1 MTDVVTGP
9 GTIGTGNGAGTDT
22 YSTRHRVPSDTSVNG
37 GPSEVAGEFYM
48 PDLIEAEIPL
58 GGRVVVVSDLHLAAV
73 PTEASRL
80 VADELGELLS
90 GWAGPGAFVI
100 AGDGFEMLAAAPDIG
115 AILDAHPQFADALS
129 EFARQPDHQFIVL
142 SGNHDGQLAWD
153 GQAVE
158 TLRDRSGL
166 SGIAFACDLLITTAE
181 SVQRVH
187 IIHGNQ
193 SDPYNTF
200 EDPRSPVDTPFG
212 HHIVREVLPQLAA
225 RQHPGSLFDGVQWL
239 DGEPAGFVS
248 SRLFYR
254 KVIGKF
260 WLLAIPFIA
269 ALLLRFLAFI
279 PGFGTLLKHHSQRW
293 LIAFGLLVL
302 LIMVVAVVA
311 ALATMFRV
319 NKALREGTLN
329 ERADPV
335 THNAPPRAEASRL
348 VAEGFAGMISGHT
361 HQPELSVVGNGFYA
375 NTGSGTESTVAQPAR
390 WRLPKPYV
398 TARRFSYVEMLA
410 GDVLIVRLYLR
421 ETPTRDPLLLERL
434 AMAHVR
440 HGQTTTQMVASLPNG
455 PTWTNETKAL
465 SHWSRSRKVRQLA
478 ATILL
483 AAGLINLVF
492 ALLFDVR
499 STIPFNK
506 WMPFG
511 IGPLDGMTAIV
522 GGLALIGLSR
532 GVRHGYR
539 SAWAVTI
546 LVLVADIISRLI
558 NSRGVG
564 GTSVDCVIALW
575 LVLEHSHFH
584 VYPVGIS
591 RLARW
596 AMSLGLGTLAILAL
610 LDALFEHQKR
620 LGLDVT
626 ALVLLGAIVL
636 LLLVTIPGREHRR
649 TGTARAEAFDRALS
663 IIEAYGGDTLDY
675 FALRDDKSWLFT
687 GSSVVAYSVINK
699 VMLVSPDPIG
709 PVNERVSVWSD
720 VMNTAQANSWTP
732 AVLGASEAW
741 LPIYRASGL
750 VDHYLGDEAV
760 VDCITFSL
768 QGKSM
773 KSLRGAYNRMQKSG
787 YQVEIHDP
795 AEIGPELKS
804 QLLTLMTETRQGE
817 AERGYS
823 MTLSRI
829 FDPRDHGLLLAV
841 CLDTD
846 GNPLAFNQYVPA
858 PHVNGYSLDLM
869 RRTNRDDVPSGL
881 TDFVIIETIQ
891 WMAGQ
896 NLRGLGLNFATMRA
910 IVSGETTGGAWTS
923 LERNVLHHFSDTMQI
938 ESLWKF
944 NKKYEPR
951 WNPRY
956 AVTGPFVHIA
966 RTSLA
971 MARAEAVTEIPFIG
985 RLLKIRE
992 PSESSKS

>member
-1 MTDVVTGP
+1 MTEVVIEPRGP
-9 GTIGTGNGAGTDT
+9 AVNGADS
-22 YSTRHRVPSDTSVNG
+22 YSTRHRVPSDTLGSG
-37 GPSEVAGEFYM
+37 GPPETATQFYM
-48 PDLIEAEIPL
+48 PDLVEAGVPL
-58 GGRVVVVSDLHLAAV
+58 GGRVVVVSDLHLAGI
-73 PTEASRL
+73 PTDASRI
-80 VADELGELLS
+80 VADELAELLG
-90 GWAGPGAFVI
+90 GWEGPGAFVI
-100 AGDGFEMLAAAPDIG
+100 AGDGFEMLAGPPDVG
-115 AILDAHPQFADALS
+115 AILDSHPQFAAALVAFTQ
-129 EFARQPDHQFIVL
+129 EPDHQLIVL

-153 GQAVE
+153 GEAVA
-158 TLRDRSGL
+158 TLRDRLGMT
-166 SGIAFACDLLITTAE
+166 GIAFACDLAITTAE
-181 SVQRVH
+181 GVQRVH
-187 IIHGNQ
+187 IVHGNQ
-193 SDPYNTF
+193 SDPYNAF
-200 EDPRSPVDTPFG
+200 DDPRSPVDTPFG
-212 HHIVREVLPQLAA
+212 HHIVRDVLPQLAA
-225 RQHPGSLFDGVQWL
+225 RQYPGSLFDGVQWL

-260 WLLAIPFIA
+260 WLLTIPFIA
-269 ALLLRFLAFI
+269 ALLLRFLTFI

-293 LIAFGLLVL
+293 LIAFGLLIL
-302 LIMVVAVVA
+302 LMIVVAMVA

-319 NKALREGTLN
+319 NKALREGALN

-348 VAEGFAGMISGHT
+348 VTEGYAGMISGHT

-375 NTGSGTESTVAQPAR
+375 NTGSGTESTVAQQAR

-398 TARRFSYVEMLA
+398 SARRFSYVEMVA

-421 ETPTRDPLLLERL
+421 ETPTRDQVLLERL

-455 PTWTNETKAL
+455 PTWTNEAKAL
-465 SHWSRSRKVRQLA
+465 SHWSRSRRVRQLA
-478 ATILL
+478 AAILL
-483 AAGLINLVF
+483 VAGLINIVF
-492 ALLFDVR
+492 ALLFDVS
-499 STIPFNK
+499 STFPANK
-506 WMPFG
+506 WLPLG

-522 GGLALIGLSR
+522 GGLAFLGLSR
-532 GVRHGYR
+532 GVRNGYR
-539 SAWAVTI
+539 SAWVVAI
-546 LVLVADIISRLI
+546 LVLVADIVSRLVKS
-558 NSRGVG
+558 NGAVG
-564 GTSVDCVIALW
+564 TAVAFVIAFW
-575 LVLEHSHFH
+575 LILEYSHFG
-584 VYPVGIS
+584 VYPVGVS

-596 AMSLGLGTLAILAL
+596 GMSLGLGALATLAILDDLFEPQQGLALDLTGLAL
-610 LDALFEHQKR
+610 LGVI
-620 LGLDVT
+620 GL
-626 ALVLLGAIVL
+626 I
-636 LLLVTIPGREHRR
+636 LLVTIPGREHRR

-663 IIEAYGGDTLDY
+663 IIETYGGDTLDY
-675 FALRDDKSWLFT
+675 FALRDDKSWFFS
-687 GSSVVAYSVINK
+687 GSSLVAYSVING

-709 PVNERVSVWSD
+709 PVDQRVSVWSD
-720 VMNTAQANSWTP
+720 VMNMAQANSWAP
-732 AVLGASEAW
+732 AVLAASEAW

-787 YQVEIHDP
+787 YRVEVHDP
-795 AEIGPELKS
+795 AEMGPELKS
-804 QLLTLMTETRQGE
+804 QLLSLMTETRQGE

-829 FDPRDHGLLLAV
+829 FDPRDRGLLLAV
-841 CLDTD
+841 CLDTE

-858 PHVNGYSLDLM
+858 PQVNGYSLDLM
-869 RRTNRDDVPSGL
+869 RRTSRADVPSGL
-881 TDFVIIETIQ
+881 TDFVILETIQ
-891 WMAGQ
+891 WMAEK

-910 IVSGETTGGAWTS
+910 IVAGETTGGAWTS
-923 LERNVLHHFSDTMQI
+923 LERNVLHRFSDTMQI

-985 RLLKIRE
+985 RLLKVRE
-992 PSESSKS
+992 PSGSDKL

>member
-1 MTDVVTGP
+1 MTDVVTEP
-9 GTIGTGNGAGTDT
+9 GTVATGNGAG
-22 YSTRHRVPSDTSVNG
+22 PGSVGTPVGVAGDSLING
-37 GPSEVAGEFYM
+37 GPPETTGFYM
-48 PDLIEAEIPL
+48 PDLVEARVPL

-73 PTEASRL
+73 PTDASRI
-80 VADELGELLS
+80 VADELAELLDS
-90 GWAGPGAFVI
+90 WTGPGAFVI
-100 AGDGFEMLAAAPDIG
+100 AGDGFEMLASPPDVE
-115 AILDAHPQFADALS
+115 AILDAHPQFAAALS
-129 EFARQPDHQFIVL
+129 SFTQAPDHQLIVL

-153 GQAVE
+153 GDAVA
-158 TLRDRSGL
+158 TLRDRLGMN
-166 SGIAFACDLLITTAE
+166 GIAFACDLVITTAE
-181 SVQRVH
+181 GVQRVH
-187 IIHGNQ
+187 VVHGNQ

-200 EDPRSPVDTPFG
+200 DDPRSPVDTPFG
-212 HHIVREVLPQLAA
+212 HHIVRDVLPQLAA
-225 RQHPGSLFDGVQWL
+225 RQYPGSLFDGVQWL

-260 WLLAIPFIA
+260 WLLTIPFVA
-269 ALLLRFLAFI
+269 ALLLRFLTFI

-293 LIAFGLLVL
+293 LIAFGLLIL
-302 LIMVVAVVA
+302 LMIVVAVVA

-319 NKALREGTLN
+319 NKALREGALN

-361 HQPELSVVGNGFYA
+361 HQPELSVVGSGFYA

-398 TARRFSYVEMLA
+398 SARRFSYVEMLA

-421 ETPTRDPLLLERL
+421 ETPTRDPVPLERL

-440 HGQTTTQMVASLPNG
+440 HGQTATQMVASLPNG
-455 PTWTNETKAL
+455 PTWTNEAKAL
-465 SHWSRSRKVRQLA
+465 SHWSRSRRVRQLA
-478 ATILL
+478 ATIMLV
-483 AAGLINLVF
+483 AGLINIVF

-499 STIPFNK
+499 STLPANR
-506 WMPFG
+506 WLPLG

-522 GGLALIGLSR
+522 GGLALLGLSR

-539 SAWAVTI
+539 SAWLVAI
-546 LVLVADIISRLI
+546 LVLVADIVSRLV
-558 NSRGVG
+558 NSTGAV
-564 GTSVDCVIALW
+564 GTSVAFVIAFW
-575 LVLEHSHFH
+575 LVLEYSHFG
-584 VYPVGIS
+584 VYPMGVS
-591 RLARW
+591 RAARW
-596 AMSLGLGTLAILAL
+596 GMSLGLGALATLAIL
-610 LDALFEHQKR
+610 DDLFEPQQG
-620 LGLDVT
+620 LALDVT
-626 ALVLLGAIVL
+626 GLAVLGAIAL
-636 LLLVTIPGREHRR
+636 MMLMTIPGREHRR
-649 TGTARAEAFDRALS
+649 TGAARSEAFDRALE
-663 IIEAYGGDTLDY
+663 IIETYGGDTLDY
-675 FALRDDKSWLFT
+675 FALRDDKSWFFS
-687 GSSVVAYSVINK
+687 GSSLVAYSVINR

-709 PVNERVSVWSD
+709 PVGRRVAVWSD
-720 VMNTAQANSWTP
+720 VMNMAQANSWSP
-732 AVLGASEAW
+732 AVLAASEAW

-773 KSLRGAYNRMQKSG
+773 KSLRGAYNRMKKSG
-787 YQVEIHDP
+787 YRVEIHDP
-795 AEIGPELKS
+795 AEVGPELKS
-804 QLLTLMTETRQGE
+804 QLLALMTETRQGE

-829 FDPRDHGLLLAV
+829 FDPRDRGLLLAV

-858 PHVNGYSLDLM
+858 PQVNGYSLDLM
-869 RRTNRDDVPSGL
+869 RRTSRDDVPSGL
-881 TDFVIIETIQ
+881 TDFVILETIQ
-891 WMAGQ
+891 WMAERSM
-896 NLRGLGLNFATMRA
+896 RGLGLNFATMRA
-910 IVSGETTGGAWTS
+910 IVAGETTGGAWTS
-923 LERNVLHHFSDTMQI
+923 LERNVLHRFSDTMQI

-971 MARAEAVTEIPFIG
+971 MARAEAITEVPLVG
-985 RLLKIRE
+985 RLLKVRG
-992 PSESSKS
+992 PSASKQG

>member
-1 MTDVVTGP
+1 MTDVVAEP
-9 GTIGTGNGAGTDT
+9 GSVATGNGAGSDT
-22 YSTRHRVPSDTSVNG
+22 YSTRHRVPSDTSDNG
-37 GPSEVAGEFYM
+37 GPPAVAGEFYM
-48 PDLIEAEIPL
+48 PDLVEVGVPL

-73 PTEASRL
+73 PTDASRI
-80 VADELGELLS
+80 VADELAELLH
-90 GWAGPGAFVI
+90 GWTGPGVFVI
-100 AGDGFEMLAAAPDIG
+100 AGDGFEMLASSPDVG
-115 AILDAHPQFADALS
+115 GILDAHPQLAAALS
-129 EFARQPDHQFIVL
+129 AFTELHDHQLIVL

-153 GQAVE
+153 GDAVE
-158 TLRDRSGL
+158 TLRERLGM
-166 SGIAFACDLLITTAE
+166 SGIAFACDLVITTAE
-181 SVQRVH
+181 GVQRAHVV
-187 IIHGNQ
+187 HGNQ
-193 SDPYNTF
+193 ADPYNAF
-200 EDPRSPVDTPFG
+200 DDPRSPVDTPFG
-212 HHIVREVLPQLAA
+212 HHIVRDVLPQLAS

-260 WLLAIPFIA
+260 WLLTIPFVA
-269 ALLLRFLAFI
+269 ALLLRFLTFI

-293 LIAFGLLVL
+293 LIAFGLLIL
-302 LIMVVAVVA
+302 LMIVVAVVA

-319 NKALREGTLN
+319 NKALREGALN

-348 VAEGFAGMISGHT
+348 VAEGYAGMISGHT

-398 TARRFSYVEMLA
+398 SERRFSYVELVA

-421 ETPTRDPLLLERL
+421 ETPTRDQVLLERL

-455 PTWTNETKAL
+455 PTWTNEAGAL
-465 SHWSRSRKVRQLA
+465 SHWSRSRRVRQLA
-478 ATILL
+478 AAILL
-483 AAGLINLVF
+483 VAGLINIVF
-492 ALLFDVR
+492 ALLFDVS
-499 STIPFNK
+499 STLPVNK
-506 WMPFG
+506 WLPLG
-511 IGPLDGMTAIV
+511 IGPLNGMTAIV
-522 GGLALIGLSR
+522 GGLAFLGLSR

-539 SAWAVTI
+539 SAWAVAI
-546 LVLVADIISRLI
+546 LVLVGDIVTRLVKS
-558 NSRGVG
+558 NGAVG
-564 GTSVDCVIALW
+564 TAVAFVIAFW
-575 LVLEHSHFH
+575 LILEYSHFG
-584 VYPVGIS
+584 VYPVGVN
-591 RLARW
+591 RLTRW
-596 AMSLGLGTLAILAL
+596 GMFLGLGALVTLAILDDLFEPQQGLALDLTGLAL
-610 LDALFEHQKR
+610 LGVIAL
-620 LGLDVT
+620 
-626 ALVLLGAIVL
+626 A
-636 LLLVTIPGREHRR
+636 LLVTIPGREHRR
-649 TGTARAEAFDRALS
+649 TGTARAEAFDRALA
-663 IIEAYGGDTLDY
+663 IIEAHGGDTLDY
-675 FALRDDKSWLFT
+675 FALRDDKSWFFS
-687 GSSVVAYSVINK
+687 GSSLVAYSVING

-709 PVNERVSVWSD
+709 PVDQRVTVWSD
-720 VMNTAQANSWTP
+720 VMNMAQANSWAP
-732 AVLGASEAW
+732 AVLAASEVW

-773 KSLRGAYNRMQKSG
+773 KSLRGAYNRMKKSG
-787 YQVEIHDP
+787 YRVEVHDP
-795 AEIGPELKS
+795 AEVGAELKG

-829 FDPRDHGLLLAV
+829 FDPRDRGLLLAV

-846 GNPLAFNQYVPA
+846 DNPLAFNQYVPA
-858 PHVNGYSLDLM
+858 PQVNGYSLDLM
-869 RRTNRDDVPSGL
+869 RRTSRDDVPSGL
-881 TDFVIIETIQ
+881 TDFVILETIQ
-891 WMAGQ
+891 WMAER

-910 IVSGETTGGAWTS
+910 IVAGETTGGAWTS
-923 LERNVLHHFSDTMQI
+923 LERNVLHRFSDTMQI

-971 MARAEAVTEIPFIG
+971 MARAEAVTEVPVIG
-985 RLLKIRE
+985 RLLKVRG
-992 PSESSKS
+992 PSASKRG

>member
-1 MTDVVTGP
+1 MTDVVTEP
-9 GTIGTGNGAGTDT
+9 GSPVVNGAAP
-22 YSTRHRVPSDTSVNG
+22 YATRHRVPSDTPGSG
-37 GPSEVAGEFYM
+37 GPADIASHFYM
-48 PDLIEAEIPL
+48 PDLVEALIPL

-73 PTEASRL
+73 PTDASRI
-80 VADELGELLS
+80 VADELAELLG
-90 GWAGPGAFVI
+90 GWEGPGAFVI
-100 AGDGFEMLAAAPDIG
+100 AGDGFEMLAGPPDVG
-115 AILDAHPQFADALS
+115 AILDSHPQFTAALAA
-129 EFARQPDHQFIVL
+129 FTQQPGHQLIVL

-153 GQAVE
+153 GVAVA
-158 TLRDRSGL
+158 TLTDRLGIT
-166 SGIAFACDLLITTAE
+166 GIAFACDLAITTAE
-181 SVQRVH
+181 GLQRVH

-193 SDPYNTF
+193 SDPYNAF

-212 HHIVREVLPQLAA
+212 HHIVRDVLPQLAA

-269 ALLLRFLAFI
+269 ALLLRFLTFI

-293 LIAFGLLVL
+293 LIAFGLLVV
-302 LIMVVAVVA
+302 LIIVVAVVA

-319 NKALREGTLN
+319 NKALREGSLN

-348 VAEGFAGMISGHT
+348 VAEGYAGMISGHT

-375 NTGSGTESTVAQPAR
+375 NTGSGTESTVAQPSR

-398 TARRFSYVEMLA
+398 SARRFSYVEILA

-421 ETPTRDPLLLERL
+421 ETPTRDQVLLERL
-434 AMAHVR
+434 AIAHVR

-455 PTWTNETKAL
+455 PTWTNEGKAL
-465 SHWSRSRKVRQLA
+465 SHWSRSRRVRQWA
-478 ATILL
+478 AAILL
-483 AAGLINLVF
+483 VAGVLNILF
-492 ALLFDVR
+492 ALLFDVS
-499 STIPFNK
+499 STLPVNQWF
-506 WMPFG
+506 PLG
-511 IGPLDGMTAIV
+511 IGRLDGMTGIV
-522 GGLALIGLSR
+522 GGLALLGLAR

-539 SAWAVTI
+539 SAWVVAI
-546 LVLVADIISRLI
+546 LVLVAGIVSRLVEGL
-558 NSRGVG
+558 GVI
-564 GTSVDCVIALW
+564 GTTLGFLLAIW
-575 LVLEHSHFH
+575 LVLEYSHFG
-584 VYPVGIS
+584 VYPVGVS

-596 AMSLGLGTLAILAL
+596 GMSLGLGALATLAILDDLFEPQQGLALDLTGLAL
-610 LDALFEHQKR
+610 LGVI
-620 LGLDVT
+620 GL
-626 ALVLLGAIVL
+626 A
-636 LLLVTIPGREHRR
+636 LLVTIPGREHRR
-649 TGTARAEAFDRALS
+649 TGAARSEAFDRALA
-663 IIEAYGGDTLDY
+663 IIETYGGDTLDY
-675 FALRDDKSWLFT
+675 FALRDDKSWFFT
-687 GSSVVAYSVINK
+687 GSSLVAYSVING

-720 VMNTAQANSWTP
+720 VMNMAQANSWAP
-732 AVLGASEAW
+732 AVLAASEAW
-741 LPIYRASGL
+741 LPVYRASGL

-773 KSLRGAYNRMQKSG
+773 KSLRGAYNRMKKSG
-787 YQVEIHDP
+787 FRVEIHDP
-795 AEIGPELKS
+795 SEVGPELKT
-804 QLLTLMTETRQGE
+804 QLLSLMTETRQGE

-829 FDPRDHGLLLAV
+829 FDPRDRGLLLAV

-869 RRTNRDDVPSGL
+869 RRTSREDVPSGL
-881 TDFVIIETIQ
+881 TDFVILETIQ
-891 WMAGQ
+891 WMAEQ

-910 IVSGETTGGAWTS
+910 IVAGETTGGAWTS
-923 LERNVLHHFSDTMQI
+923 LERNVLHRFSDTMQI

-985 RLLKIRE
+985 RLLKVRE
-992 PSESSKS
+992 PSVSDKR

>member
-1 MTDVVTGP
+1 MTDVVTEP
-9 GTIGTGNGAGTDT
+9 GSPAVNGADR
-22 YSTRHRVPSDTSVNG
+22 YSTRHRVPSDGLGDG
-37 GPSEVAGEFYM
+37 GSPGIATQFYM
-48 PDLIEAEIPL
+48 PDLVEALVPL
-58 GGRVVVVSDLHLAAV
+58 GGRAMVVSDLHLAAI
-73 PTEASRL
+73 PTDASRI
-80 VADELGELLS
+80 VADELAELLG
-90 GWAGPGAFVI
+90 GWEGPGAFVI
-100 AGDGFEMLAAAPDIG
+100 AGDGFEMLAGPPDVG
-115 AILDAHPQFADALS
+115 AILDSHPQFAAALAA
-129 EFARQPDHQFIVL
+129 FTDQPDHQLIVL

-153 GQAVE
+153 GRAVA
-158 TLRDRSGL
+158 TLTDRLGM
-166 SGIAFACDLLITTAE
+166 SGIAFACDLAITTAE
-181 SVQRVH
+181 GLQRVH
-187 IIHGNQ
+187 IVHGNQ
-193 SDPYNTF
+193 SDPYNAF
-200 EDPRSPVDTPFG
+200 DDPRSPVDTPFG
-212 HHIVREVLPQLAA
+212 HHIVRDVLPQLAA

-269 ALLLRFLAFI
+269 ALLLRFLTFI

-293 LIAFGLLVL
+293 LIAFGLLIL
-302 LIMVVAVVA
+302 LMIVVAMVA

-319 NKALREGTLN
+319 NKALREGSLN

-348 VAEGFAGMISGHT
+348 VAEGYAGMISGHT

-398 TARRFSYVEMLA
+398 TARRFSYVEIIA
-410 GDVLIVRLYLR
+410 GDVLIVRLFLR
-421 ETPTRDPLLLERL
+421 ETPTRDPVLLERL
-434 AMAHVR
+434 AMTRVR

-455 PTWTNETKAL
+455 PTWTNEVKAL

-478 ATILL
+478 AGILL
-483 AAGLINLVF
+483 FAGLINIVF

-499 STIPFNK
+499 STLPADR
-506 WMPFG
+506 WLPLG

-522 GGLALIGLSR
+522 GGLALLGLSR

-539 SAWAVTI
+539 SAWAVAI
-546 LVLVADIISRLI
+546 LVLVADIVSRLV
-558 NSRGVG
+558 NSTGVV
-564 GTSVDCVIALW
+564 GTTVAFVVAFW
-575 LVLEHSHFH
+575 LILEYSKFG
-584 VYPVGIS
+584 VYPVGVS

-596 AMSLGLGTLAILAL
+596 GMSGGLGVLAALAILDDLYEPQQGFAL
-610 LDALFEHQKR
+610 DLT
-620 LGLDVT
+620 G
-626 ALVLLGAIVL
+626 LVLVGVIALT
-636 LLLVTIPGREHRR
+636 LLVTVPGREHRR
-649 TGTARAEAFDRALS
+649 TGTARAEAFDRAFE
-663 IIEAYGGDTLDY
+663 IIETYGGDTLDY
-675 FALRDDKSWLFT
+675 FALRDDKSWFFSGASL
-687 GSSVVAYSVINK
+687 VAYSVING

-709 PVNERVSVWSD
+709 PVDQRVSVWSD
-720 VMNTAQANSWTP
+720 VMNMAQANGWAP
-732 AVLGASEAW
+732 AVLAASEAW

-787 YQVEIHDP
+787 YRVEVHDP
-795 AEIGPELKS
+795 AEVGPELKT

-829 FDPRDHGLLLAV
+829 FDPRDRGLLLAV
-841 CLDTD
+841 CLDAD
-846 GNPLAFNQYVPA
+846 GIPLAFNQYVPA
-858 PHVNGYSLDLM
+858 PQVNGYSLDLM
-869 RRTNRDDVPSGL
+869 RRTSREDVPSGL
-881 TDFVIIETIQ
+881 TDFVILETIQ
-891 WMAGQ
+891 WMAEK

-923 LERNVLHHFSDTMQI
+923 LERNVLHRFSDTMQI

-992 PSESSKS
+992 PSGSDKL